1 MLRAPASSLPPP
13 FPDALRVAVIQGGPS
28 SEAEV
33 SRVSSAAVAA
43 ALAKCGHDVTRLECD
58 RTLPARLLE
67 VPFEVVFPV
76 VHGAVGEDGALQ
88 GLLEL
93 LSLPYVGAGVLGSAL
108 ANDKVQAKVAF
119 RAAGLPVAEERVLVR
134 GSAPIDVLSAQVV
147 EAIGKSVVVKPATQ
161 GSSIGVTLL
170 PSLSGAA
177 DRALHEAIAKAFVLD
192 EKVLIERYVHG
203 KEITCGVL
211 DLGEPVEP
219 LGASSETAFPLPP
232 TEIVSKAA
240 HWYDFRSRYGRGGSE
255 HLCPAPLPEATA
267 RRVQQIALGAHL
279 ALGIRDLSRAD
290 FVVTDDGE
298 IVLLEVNTMPGMTA
312 TSLFP
317 EAAGVFGLPFEKLCD
332 RLVHA
337 AKARGACRRNPAV
350 PFPT

>member
-1 MLRAPASSLPPP
+1 MLRASASSLPPP

-33 SRVSSAAVAA
+33 SRVSAAAVAG

-67 VPFEVVFPV
+67 VPFEVIFPV
-76 VHGAVGEDGALQ
+76 VHGAVGEDGGLQ

-93 LSLPYVGAGVLGSAL
+93 LGLPYVGAGVLASAL

-119 RAAGLPVAEERVLVR
+119 RAAGLPVAQEIVLVNFTT
-134 GSAPIDVLSAQVV
+134 APVV
-147 EAIGKSVVVKPATQ
+147 ELAARAIEAVGRSLVVKPATQ

-170 PSLSGAA
+170 PDVSGPRDEALLAA
-177 DRALHEAIAKAFVLD
+177 LARAFTLD
-192 EKVLIERYVHG
+192 DKVLVERFVYG

-211 DLGEPVEP
+211 ALPDLGPTPV
-219 LGASSETAFPLPP
+219 ALPP
-232 TEIVSKAA
+232 TEIRSKAA
-240 HWYDFRSRYGRGGSE
+240 HWYDFQSRYGRGGSD
-255 HLCPAPLPEATA
+255 HLCPAPLPEAVT
-267 RRVQQIALGAHL
+267 RRVQEVALGAHV

-290 FVVTDDGE
+290 FVVAEDGE

-317 EAAGVFGLPFEKLCD
+317 EAAGAHGVPFDKLCD

-337 AKARGACRRNPAV
+337 AKQRGTRQRNAAV

>member
-1 MLRAPASSLPPP
+1 MLRASASSLPPP

-33 SRVSSAAVAA
+33 SRVSAAAVAG

-67 VPFEVVFPV
+67 VPFEVIFPV
-76 VHGAVGEDGALQ
+76 VHGAVGEDGGLQ

-93 LSLPYVGAGVLGSAL
+93 LGLAYVGAGVLASAL

-119 RAAGLPVAEERVLVR
+119 RAAGLPVAQEIVLANFTN
-134 GSAPIDVLSAQVV
+134 APVAELAARAI
-147 EAIGKSVVVKPATQ
+147 EAVGRSLVVKPATQ

-170 PSLSGAA
+170 PEVSGPRDEALLQA
-177 DRALHEAIAKAFVLD
+177 LARAFTLD
-192 EKVLIERYVHG
+192 DKVLVERFVYG

-211 DLGEPVEP
+211 ALPE
-219 LGASSETAFPLPP
+219 LGATPVALPP
-232 TEIVSKAA
+232 TEIRSKAA
-240 HWYDFRSRYGRGGSE
+240 HWYDFQSRYGRGGSE
-255 HLCPAPLPEATA
+255 HLCPAPLPPEVT
-267 RRVQQIALGAHL
+267 RRVQEIALGAHL

-290 FVVTDDGE
+290 FVVADDGE

-317 EAAGVFGLPFEKLCD
+317 EAASAHGVPFDKLCD

-337 AKARGACRRNPAV
+337 AKQRGTRQRNAAV